1 MMKVHKFKVLIVLKV
16 NVLLTIVVTYSYE
29 VYIYDVKMAS
39 EDGVFI

>member
-1 MMKVHKFKVLIVLKV
+1 MKVHKFKVLIVLKA

-29 VYIYDVKMAS
+29 VYISDVKMAP